1 VKVVLV
7 THVSGKPALLAIDA
21 GRRLVQ
27 LNIKP
32 SFAQLEGWIDT
43 LQSGAADAAAANDDD
58 AAVLRRRKGDRVAK
72 QA

>member
-1 VKVVLV
+1 VVLV

-32 SFAQLEGWIDT
+32 SFVRLEGWINK
-43 LQSGAADAAAANDDD
+43 LNDPAEPDEETP
-58 AAVLRRRKGDRVAK
+58 RRRAGDRMPGARR
-72 QA
+72 AA